1 MTQRKVFCLLLCLFS
16 VLFILIGGCLQNIV
30 GCLQENIISG
40 EYLNEG
46 NDLLNNQYIIFH
58 EGNFTHVNYNNTPND
73 IRMGTFSANKTI
85 LIMYYNGG
93 ETIEFYISGNEII
106 PVNEDSTLPMKIRSN
121 YRFLKK
127 IRQC

>member
-30 GCLQENIISG
+30 GCLQENTVSG
-40 EYLNEG
+40 EYINEG

-58 EGNFTHVNYNNTPND
+58 EGNFTHVNYNNTPNY
-73 IRMGTFSANKTI
+73 IRMGSFSANKSVLVMHYI
-85 LIMYYNGG
+85 GG
-93 ETIEFYISGNEII
+93 ETAEFYISGNELV
-106 PVNEDSTLPMKIRSN
+106 PTNEDSTLPMKIRSN